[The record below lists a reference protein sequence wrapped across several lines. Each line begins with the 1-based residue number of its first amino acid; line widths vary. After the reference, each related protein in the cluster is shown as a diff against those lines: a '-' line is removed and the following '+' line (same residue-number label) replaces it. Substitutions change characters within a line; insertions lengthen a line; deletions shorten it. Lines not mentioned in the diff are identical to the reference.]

1 MAGEFDTDDPRFTA
15 LYIGEVVDREDPEG
29 IGRVRVRIP
38 GLVEPAS
45 SWAFPLG
52 TVGGGSAQRGF
63 FAVPEKGAEVG
74 VFFHQGDVDHP
85 YYLSGHWGKPDGKAE
100 VPEPVKDL
108 SKEDAPKVR
117 AFETERFLLVFDDR
131 SGSEKLV
138 LKDKSTND
146 IIVIEAATG
155 IRIKTAKDV
164 TVEAEG
170 NVVVT
175 GDNVTITGAKKVVVA
190 CDLIHLG
197 MDGPDDNLALAKLTR
212 AEIKSVRDSLKSLV
226 SKFNSHKHM
235 VTGIMTA
242 GSPAAQSQTAPVNSM
257 APASPADE
265 PADVAEIK
273 SEVILAK

>member
-117 AFETERFLLVFDDR
+117 AFETDRFLLVFDDR
-131 SGSEKLV
+131 SGSEKLL
-138 LKDKSTND
+138 LKDKATED
-146 IIVIEAATG
+146 LILIEAATG

-164 TVEAEG
+164 MVEVEG

-175 GDNVTITGAKKVVVA
+175 AGGVEVF
-190 CDLIHLG
+190 HLNK
-197 MDGPDDNLALAKLTR
+197 DGLELGEKPTDYMALAKLVKDELS
-212 AEIKSVRDSLKSLV
+212 ALRDTVNSFV
-226 SKFNSHKHM
+226 STFNGHNHM
-235 VTGIMTA
+235 VSGVATA
-242 GSPAAQSQTAPVNSM
+242 GSPAAQTQTAPVTSAGPGSSAT
-257 APASPADE
+257 APASVK
-265 PADVAEIK
+265 DVASAFVK
-273 SEVILAK
+273 SK